1 MRETPSGRSLVRAA
15 LSGQA
20 TERVPVALFTWG
32 FDYTWQVAGL
42 EPWELAFA
50 DRETWHEAHLA
61 LLRRHRPDA
70 LFYNGPGGDD
80 VPVLVETTASEWH
93 IARGNARYR
102 MDRTSLAVTDAA
114 DRHVC
119 DPVGELRTR
128 EDIDR
133 AVPADESWGAAYLE
147 DLARLIAEVGDEAMV
162 FPHHSPAYIRA
173 CYAFGFERAMELMLT
188 DPDLFVY
195 ACERYAASD
204 RRLMREWRDAGA
216 EVAFIADGWASCD
229 IISPAM
235 FDRFALP
242 YQRSITEA
250 AHEAGLRI
258 VLWNE
263 GDVLPILDRE
273 AALPVD
279 AFAFEQ
285 PRKGANLTV
294 DRVRAVFGDKR
305 CLFGNLDSELLL
317 LRNDP
322 DEIARAVKA
331 QLASSG
337 ENAPFVLCT
346 GSPLPSNVSSE
357 AVDTMFQC
365 ARRIR

>member
-1 MRETPSGRSLVRAA
+1 MHETASGRDLMRAA

-20 TERVPVALFTWG
+20 TQRVPVAVFTWG
-32 FDYTWQVAGL
+32 FDYTWQVADL
-42 EPWELAFA
+42 EPWQLAFA
-50 DRETWHEAHLA
+50 DRQTWHDAHLA

-70 LFYNGPGGDD
+70 LFYNGPGGDEP
-80 VPVLVETTASEWH
+80 PVLIETTRSEWH
-93 IARGNARYR
+93 VARGEARYR
-102 MDRTSLAVTDAA
+102 MDRTSLAVTDA
-114 DRHVC
+114 DQRHLC
-119 DPVGELRTR
+119 DPLGQLRTR

-133 AVPADESWGAAYLE
+133 AIPANQGWGDAYCE
-147 DLARLIAEVGDEAMV
+147 DLARLINAVGDEAMV
-162 FPHHSPAYIRA
+162 LPHHSPAYIQA
-173 CYAFGFERAMELMLT
+173 CYAFGFQRAMELMLT
-188 DPDLFVY
+188 DPDLFVH
-195 ACERYAASD
+195 ACERYASSE
-204 RRLMREWRDAGA
+204 RLLMRQWREAGA
-216 EVAFIADGWASCD
+216 EVAYIADGWASCD

-279 AFAFEQ
+279 AFAIEQ
-285 PRKGANLTV
+285 PRKGANLTLE
-294 DRVRAVFGDKR
+294 RVRAVFGPDR

-322 DEIARAVKA
+322 REIARAVDDQFA
-331 QLASSG
+331 GSG
-337 ENAPFVLCT
+337 PGAPFVLCT
-346 GSPLPSNVSSE
+346 GSPLPSNVTPQ
-357 AVDTMFQC
+357 AVDRMVQA
-365 ARRIR
+365 ARRGQ